1 MSQSLTNLEALT
13 DKFDAFLIDQFGVL
27 LSGEG
32 IYPCAPIALKRLSE
46 MGKRIIL
53 ISNSGRRSEPNN
65 VRLVTSG
72 FVRDSFEMVLSS
84 GEVAYGYLEQRIG
97 NSIPAGAKVLVISL
111 DDDASSIVDLSL
123 SVTQDPDEAELIIMV
138 SCRRGDIPL
147 EAYRD
152 ILERPAKRGVLCLCT
167 NPDMI
172 KLTSKGTTFSTGRI
186 AKLYEE
192 AGGKVE
198 WAGKP
203 YPLIYEKA
211 YEILGKPDPTKIL
224 CIGDSPA
231 HDIKGG
237 QAAGFATALVRTGI
251 HAEMSDAKIAVE
263 CSELGAVPDYIIPDF
278 SYSLQRG
285 G

>member
-1 MSQSLTNLEALT
+1 MNQSLTDLEALT
-13 DKFDAFLIDQFGVL
+13 DKYDAFLIDQFGVL

-32 IYPCAPIALKRLSE
+32 AYPRAPMALKRLAK
-46 MGKRIIL
+46 MGKCIIL
-53 ISNSGRRSEPNN
+53 ISNSGKRSEPNN
-65 VRLVTSG
+65 IRLVTNG
-72 FVRDSFEMVLSS
+72 FERDSFEMVLSS
-84 GEVAYGYLEQRIG
+84 GEVAFGYLEQRIG
-97 NSIPAGAKVLVISL
+97 NRIPAGAKVLVIAL
-111 DDDASSIVDLSL
+111 NDDTSSIAGLPL
-123 SVTQDPDEAELIIMV
+123 SVTQDSDEAELIIMI
-138 SCRRGDIPL
+138 SCHGGDIPL
-147 EAYRD
+147 EAYQS
-152 ILERPAKRGVLCLCT
+152 ILEGPARRGVLCLCT

-192 AGGKVE
+192 LGGKVE
-198 WAGKP
+198 WIGKP
-203 YPLIYEKA
+203 YPLIYNKA
-211 YEILGKPDPTKIL
+211 FEILGKPDPTKIL

-278 SYSLQRG
+278 SYSRQG
-285 G
+285 GC